1 VVVVSVVEAVVAG
14 ANASSRVVRGELDGD
29 ADSCRLAGALIAGAL
44 IAGALLAGA
53 LTAGALLAGAL
64 TAGALLAGA
73 GGETVAEG
81 VVPGRGGAVA
91 TVLGLGSK
99 AVIVLGLGRMAA
111 IVPALW
117 DTAAITDLPSPS
129 WPAICTTTPLALAID
144 PQTSAAEAA
153 ASGRDWCIKPPPNP
167 TAFPGRPRS
176 RLPLLVAPAAERFNG
191 SLAREDGRK
200 RPFAPRSNRR
210 RRDRDREQAAE
221 DRTTVEAPA
230 RRSSGSVALD
240 YMLGAY
246 GTLGAYGDCGS
257 TFLGASGL
265 RGSNPRL
272 SADDGALRNS
282 GVQ

>member
-1 VVVVSVVEAVVAG
+1 VVASGVEAVIAG

-153 ASGRDWCIKPPPNP
+153 ASGRDWCIKPPQSNRLSRP
-167 TAFPGRPRS
+167 TPVKAPIIGRAGSGKVQCWLHRGPIGAAATATTSRPRKIG
-176 RLPLLVAPAAERFNG
+176 LP
-191 SLAREDGRK
+191 SK
-200 RPFAPRSNRR
+200 H
-210 RRDRDREQAAE
+210 
-221 DRTTVEAPA
+221 
-230 RRSSGSVALD
+230 
-240 YMLGAY
+240 
-246 GTLGAYGDCGS
+246 
-257 TFLGASGL
+257 
-265 RGSNPRL
+265 
-272 SADDGALRNS
+272 
-282 GVQ
+282 